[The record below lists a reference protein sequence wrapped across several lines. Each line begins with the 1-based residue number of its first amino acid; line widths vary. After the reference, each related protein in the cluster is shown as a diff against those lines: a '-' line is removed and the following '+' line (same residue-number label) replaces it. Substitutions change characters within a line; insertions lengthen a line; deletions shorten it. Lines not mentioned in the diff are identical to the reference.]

1 MAASSSN
8 HHLAIAAPEIPE
20 DLESLNDDNLLKN
33 LDDKTVGF
41 PVSHGWCWLAVGFW
55 WENELFF
62 LVKVVKRGPTAA
74 YVVPCKTVLGW
85 YVRSGH
91 GVVSVLKR

>member
-1 MAASSSN
+1 M
-8 HHLAIAAPEIPE
+8 AIAAPEIPE

-41 PVSHGWCWLAVGFW
+41 PISHGGWCWLAVAFGENIVDFW

-62 LVKVVKRGPTAA
+62 LVKAVKRRQTAA
-74 YVVPCKTVLGW
+74 FVVPCKTVLGW
-85 YVRSGH
+85 YVRLGH
-91 GVVSVLKR
+91 GVVSVLKG